1 MCLKFTNIV
10 RHIEGVL
17 SILAD
22 AGLMMGLE
30 SVVESWVSVMEHHS
44 SELRPLSQE
53 RLQAESM
60 IALNGPSVFNCD
72 AVVGEALK
80 SYWSK
85 AKRAGDRDGHFVR
98 RSNYVKCY
106 TVSKAIDS
114 LTSMKPKVLFMTEPL
129 L

>member
-1 MCLKFTNIV
+1 MCLKLTNIV

-72 AVVGEALK
+72 AVA
-80 SYWSK
+80 
-85 AKRAGDRDGHFVR
+85 
-98 RSNYVKCY
+98 
-106 TVSKAIDS
+106 
-114 LTSMKPKVLFMTEPL
+114 
-129 L
+129 